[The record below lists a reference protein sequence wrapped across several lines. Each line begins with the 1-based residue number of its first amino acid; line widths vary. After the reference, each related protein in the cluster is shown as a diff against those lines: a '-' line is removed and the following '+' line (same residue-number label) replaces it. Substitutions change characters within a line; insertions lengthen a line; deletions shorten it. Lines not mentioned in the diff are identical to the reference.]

1 VVAEAG
7 DGETGLALIRKLQP
21 QVAVL
26 DLDMPKLDG
35 FAVAREIHKSN
46 LPVQIIFLTIHS
58 EVDLLH
64 KAMDLGGS
72 GYIVKESALLDIVN
86 GVRSVAAGCPFVS
99 LCMTARTSSAS
110 VYETFYRQIRCIYA
124 FIGTFHSQGES
135 SRFSARPRVKKPVK
149 SQAIN
154 EINKILKLVTDSPLG
169 ALQPLPSRNEC
180 FLVDGKTVKIQNQ
193 PSEVRP
199 GSTLLLCITCAYG
212 LCAAADQIQWKQSS
226 HYQEW
231 IRLISGR

>member
-1 VVAEAG
+1 MNAEIHIVVADDHPVVRKGLRQVLEEEPDLRVVAEAG

-35 FAVAREIHKSN
+35 FAVAREIRKSN

-99 LCMTARTSSAS
+99 SCMTPALLAR
-110 VYETFYRQIRCIYA
+110 RQGA
-124 FIGTFHSQGES
+124 
-135 SRFSARPRVKKPVK
+135 
-149 SQAIN
+149 QAL
-154 EINKILKLVTDSPLG
+154 ERATPGFG
-169 ALQPLPSRNEC
+169 AL
-180 FLVDGKTVKIQNQ
+180 T
-193 PSEVRP
+193 PSERRILTMIAMGKATSVIAAELYIQPRTVETHR
-199 GSTLLLCITCAYG
+199 GSICHKLQLSGTNSLLRFALEHKSELLT
-212 LCAAADQIQWKQSS
+212 
-226 HYQEW
+226 
-231 IRLISGR
+231 